1 MKEKVLDAIVW
12 LGVDGFGS
20 RWKSAVL
27 LEGLLINQTMMIE
40 PIDEQKKIW
49 PLLLTF
55 KTLIGDN
62 DLITIHRMQVV
73 WPSFSSVFT
82 FCKACG

>member
-27 LEGLLINQTMMIE
+27 LEGLVINQTMMIE
-40 PIDEQKKIW
+40 PIDEQKR
-49 PLLLTF
+49 L
-55 KTLIGDN
+55 
-62 DLITIHRMQVV
+62 DL
-73 WPSFSSVFT
+73 
-82 FCKACG
+82 CY